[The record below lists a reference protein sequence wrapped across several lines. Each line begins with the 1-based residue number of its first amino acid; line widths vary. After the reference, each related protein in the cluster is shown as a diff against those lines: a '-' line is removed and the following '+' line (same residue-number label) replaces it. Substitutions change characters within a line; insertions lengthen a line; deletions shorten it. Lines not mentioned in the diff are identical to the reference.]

1 LRTERHMN
9 RLLALFAALAT
20 LACASFAIAQHGSQP
35 MHGHF
40 SDAERWAQ
48 VFDDPARDK
57 WQKPDEVIAALAL
70 APDARVADIGSGTG
84 YFAARLARAVP
95 QGKVYGADLE
105 PDMVKYLNAR
115 AAKEK
120 LPNLSAHVAAADDP
134 KLPAPVDLVL
144 LVNTYHHI
152 GSRDQYFA
160 RLRKSLRPGGR
171 VAIIDFRL
179 DSPTGPPPAGRIA
192 PAQVEKEMAEAGYR
206 RITAHDFL
214 PNQYF
219 LVFAPAG

>member
-1 LRTERHMN
+1 MP
-9 RLLALFAALAT
+9 RLLVLVAAFI
-20 LACASFAIAQHGSQP
+20 ACVAHAQHGHQP

-40 SDAERWAQ
+40 SDAEHWAR
-48 VFDDPARDK
+48 VFDDPARNK

-84 YFAARLARAVP
+84 YFAVRLARAVP
-95 QGKVYGADLE
+95 QGRVYGADLE

-115 AAKEK
+115 AEKEK

-144 LVNTYHHI
+144 VVDTYHHI
-152 GSRDQYFA
+152 DA
-160 RLRKSLRPGGR
+160 RADYLAGLRASLRPGAR
-171 VAIIDFRL
+171 VAIIDFKP

-192 PAQVEKEMAEAGYR
+192 PAQVEKEMAQAGYR
-206 RITAHDFL
+206 RIAAHDFL
-214 PNQYF
+214 PYQYF
-219 LVFAPAG
+219 LVFTPAR